1 MKIEL
6 GCKSDLK
13 VRIQISRYFPG
24 HYFDVFVQLRR
35 DAFRVPF
42 VLDEAKFYSSSSW
55 SFSVAKLVPVGPR
68 MSEPLSTADVNYSDF
83 VASVRVLVD
92 KPHVLNKR
100 LVGSVT
106 LR

>member
-35 DAFRVPF
+35 DAFRVPLVPF
-42 VLDEAKFYSSSSW
+42 VLDEARRGQVP
-55 SFSVAKLVPVGPR
+55 SVLFVLFRWPR

>member
-1 MKIEL
+1 MKLEYC
-6 GCKSDLK
+6 CKSDLNF
-13 VRIQISRYFPG
+13 RIQISRYFPG

-42 VLDEAKFYSSSSW
+42 VLDEARRGQVP
-55 SFSVAKLVPVGPR
+55 SVLFVLFRWPR

-106 LR
+106 LRYV